1 MFIRKAKFKKLL
13 QEEFERG
20 IEATIKKQLEL
31 TSLAKA
37 NIADKAV
44 RLVNTKKK
52 EDRKKIAEEILIIL
66 KNM

>member
-1 MFIRKAKFKKLL
+1 MFIRKAKFKKFL
-13 QEEFERG
+13 QEEFKRG
-20 IEATIKKQLEL
+20 VESTIKKQLEL

>member
-13 QEEFERG
+13 QEEFKRG
-20 IEATIKKQLEL
+20 VETTIKKQLEM

-44 RLVNTKKK
+44 GLVSTKKK